1 MRSAWV
7 EILLLI
13 QVIAVPITFNLSHV
27 TCRVSHVTYPWT
39 YLAFFRI
46 CRATQRDEQINE
58 FLYYKTIEVRAALQ
72 LSF

>member
-13 QVIAVPITFNLSHV
+13 QVIAVPSTFNLSHV

-46 CRATQRDEQINE
+46 CRATQ
-58 FLYYKTIEVRAALQ
+58 KG
-72 LSF
+72 